1 MHFTALP
8 SHASNVT
15 ISKPSDHVARYGL
28 ERLMTCCSHRRSSK
42 VLLLFDLGM
51 RPGAVPCGKLLERLF
66 VLTPDQSRIL
76 RCISISIDGQTTNLR
91 IGIISPKAWC
101 ECHWNVTFGNSS

>member
-8 SHASNVT
+8 SHASNVI

-42 VLLLFDLGM
+42 VLLLFDLGLQS
-51 RPGAVPCGKLLERLF
+51 GAVWCLAANYFL
-66 VLTPDQSRIL
+66 VLTPGQFHIST
-76 RCISISIDGQTTNLR
+76 CISISIDGQTINLR
-91 IGIISPKAWC
+91 IGITSPKAWC
-101 ECHWNVTFGNSS
+101 ECHWNVTFGNSF